1 MPRLRILD
9 SNRWTDTGKIRG
21 LMTAIKDEYTLRGN
35 KLSPLEIINV
45 KYQMQHNFTQT
56 ITWYNYMQTDIYGP
70 MISQRYN

>member
-45 KYQMQHNFTQT
+45 KYQM
-56 ITWYNYMQTDIYGP
+56 
-70 MISQRYN
+70 